1 MEQTIGAKI
10 REFRKARGMT
20 QKELGEKSGIAEPTI
35 RRYELGK
42 LNPKFE
48 TVKTIA
54 TALNV
59 PAAIFFP
66 IDEQTEYAK
75 RVAKTALW
83 AAEDLAK
90 DEGVIW
96 DAATYNRERK
106 SIIEGISNF
115 YSVNQDILDAFIP
128 ERPETGA
135 LSDANWSEPS
145 PKEQAWNLFNAIP
158 SDEKKKAAVQIAIN
172 DILNEYGKAPLPA
185 FNRIMKSYGKN
196 EPLTYKL
203 VEDLEALIYDPST
216 DLDKK

>member
-1 MEQTIGAKI
+1 M
-10 REFRKARGMT
+10 
-20 QKELGEKSGIAEPTI
+20 
-35 RRYELGK
+35 
-42 LNPKFE
+42 
-48 TVKTIA
+48 
-54 TALNV
+54 
-59 PAAIFFP
+59 
-66 IDEQTEYAK
+66 
-75 RVAKTALW
+75 W

-216 DLDKK
+216 DLDKNKAHCTEHSRQRGERKIPLSRGLRKIALPTDGQSLT

>member
-48 TVKTIA
+48 TVKKIA

-115 YSVNQDILDAFIP
+115 YSVNQDI
-128 ERPETGA
+128 
-135 LSDANWSEPS
+135 
-145 PKEQAWNLFNAIP
+145 FNAIP

>member
-20 QKELGEKSGIAEPTI
+20 QKELGEKSGIAEATI

-48 TVKTIA
+48 TVKKIA

-59 PAAIFFP
+59 PAAIFF
-66 IDEQTEYAK
+66 
-75 RVAKTALW
+75 
-83 AAEDLAK
+83 
-90 DEGVIW
+90 
-96 DAATYNRERK
+96 
-106 SIIEGISNF
+106 
-115 YSVNQDILDAFIP
+115 
-128 ERPETGA
+128 
-135 LSDANWSEPS
+135 EPS

-158 SDEKKKAAVQIAIN
+158 SDEKKKAAVQIAIK